1 MKHIVS
7 LCTAVVLALL
17 SASGASAQGDNWRDT
32 TLSLDR
38 RVAALVSTLST
49 DEKISLLQ
57 HRNPAIQHAGLKPY
71 SWWNEALHG
80 VARNG
85 KATVYPMPIAMA
97 ASWDYALVQA
107 SFRSIAVEGRNK
119 FALER
124 RLGNYDDNKGIT
136 FFTPNINILRD
147 PRWGRGMETFG
158 EDPWLTAR
166 MGLAAVNG
174 LQTKIG
180 RRRLLSAACLK
191 HLAVHSGPEG
201 SRHEFNS
208 RISSHDLFYTY
219 LPAFEYIVKNSD
231 VQQVMCA
238 YNRLNG
244 EPCCTNNRLLRD
256 ILRLQWRYD
265 GMVVTDCWALNDC
278 WERDPKT
285 PRHETHS
292 DAKTAAAA
300 AFSGEVDLECGSGLQ
315 ALKEA
320 VAAGLVSHDDIDRH
334 ARRVLR
340 TRLAVG
346 IDEPVEQVKLP
357 SATSRP
363 LDLARES
370 IVMLKNNGALPLC
383 LPGIQQRHFKQ
394 EERHDI
400 HRLALVGP
408 NIDDVA
414 MMLGN
419 YNGDPVNP
427 VTPLDAFTRY
437 ATSTGKG
444 QLELFSEPLNDLVD
458 EPGYAEQQQL
468 STCLDHLAGYDAIV
482 YVGGLSPKFEGEE
495 LEIEREGFSRGDRT
509 AIELPAIQAKVI
521 RELKVR
527 TGKPVIAVF
536 CTGSTLA
543 LGEIED
549 YADAILIAFYGGE
562 AMGTALFEAIA
573 DAADGPLFGRLPMT
587 FYASTRQLPPFDN
600 YSMHGRTYRYFEG
613 TPAYPFGFGL
623 TYNGSHSLRS
633 LKYNPKSRC
642 VTGILR
648 VEGHPREEVVQ
659 VYLKGDNS
667 PDGYNKTLV
676 GFERTEE
683 RQSNASG
690 VPFSGLFYRHDVMF
704 SIPVNYEAFRRY
716 DEKTDQM
723 RYPAIGTK
731 FKLLVGFS
739 SDDRDLTEIEMEYR

>member
-1 MKHIVS
+1 MKQSIITKV
-7 LCTAVVLALL
+7 LVVVMAVVTV
-17 SASGASAQGDNWRDT
+17 STVSAQQTRWRDT
-32 TLSLDR
+32 TLSLEQ
-38 RVAALVSTLST
+38 RVNDLITHLSI

-57 HRNPAIQHAGLKPY
+57 HQNPAIDHVGLKPY
-71 SWWNEALHG
+71 SWWSEALHG

-85 KATVYPMPIAMA
+85 KATVYPMPIGMA
-97 ASWDYALVQA
+97 ATWDYTLVEA
-107 SFRSIAVEGRNK
+107 AFRSIAVEARTK
-119 FALER
+119 FARER
-124 RLGNYDDNKGIT
+124 QLGNYGDNKGIT

-174 LQTKIG
+174 LQTRIG
-180 RRRLLSAACLK
+180 KSRLLAAACLK

-201 SRHEFNS
+201 TRHEFNS
-208 RISSHDLFYTY
+208 RVSSRDLYNTY
-219 LPAFEYIVKNSD
+219 LPAFEYIVKNSN

-244 EPCCTNNRLLRD
+244 EPCCTNNRLLQD
-256 ILRLQWRYD
+256 ILRRQWRYD

-278 WERDPKT
+278 WERDKKT
-285 PRHETHS
+285 PRHETYA
-292 DAKTAAAA
+292 DAKAAAAA

-320 VAAGLVSHDDIDRH
+320 YEAGLVSRDDIDRH
-334 ARRVLR
+334 VRRVLR

-346 IDEPVEQVKLP
+346 VDEPTEQVKLP
-357 SATSRP
+357 TAKP
-363 LDLARES
+363 CALEMARES

-383 LPGIQQRHFKQ
+383 LPGIDQRHFKQ
-394 EERHDI
+394 EVRHDI
-400 HRLALVGP
+400 HRLAIVGP

-419 YNGDPVNP
+419 YNGDPINP

-437 ATSTGKG
+437 AATTGKG
-444 QLELFSEPLNDLVD
+444 QLELFSEPLNDLIE
-458 EPGYAEQQQL
+458 EPDYQAEQQMN
-468 STCLDHLAGYDAIV
+468 TCLDYLSDYDAIV
-482 YVGGLSPKFEGEE
+482 YIGGLSPKLEGEE
-495 LEIEREGFSRGDRT
+495 LDIDREGFSRGDRT
-509 AIELPAIQAKVI
+509 SIELPAVQANAIKA
-521 RELKVR
+521 LKVH
-527 TGKPVIAVF
+527 TGKPVIVVL
-536 CTGSTLA
+536 CTGGALA

-573 DAADGPLFGRLPMT
+573 DASDGALFGRLPMT

-600 YSMHGRTYRYFEG
+600 YSMRGRTYRYMEG

-623 TYNGSHSLRS
+623 TYNGSHTLRS
-633 LKYNPKSRC
+633 LKYNPKTRS

-648 VEGHPREEVVQ
+648 VEGHPHEEVVQ
-659 VYLKGDNS
+659 VYLKGDNTPGS
-667 PDGYNKTLV
+667 FSKTLV

-683 RQSNASG
+683 RQSKASD

-704 SIPVNYEAFRRY
+704 SIPVNYEVFRSY
-716 DEKTDQM
+716 DEATGKM
-723 RYPAIGTK
+723 RLPAPGTK

-739 SDDRDLTEIEMEYR
+739 SDDKDLTEIEMTY